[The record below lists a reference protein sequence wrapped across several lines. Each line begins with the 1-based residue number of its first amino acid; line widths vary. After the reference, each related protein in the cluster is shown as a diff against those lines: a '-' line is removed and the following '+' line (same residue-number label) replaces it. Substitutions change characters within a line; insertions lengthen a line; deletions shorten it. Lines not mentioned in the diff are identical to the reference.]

1 MLRVLIVDDDFTARS
16 NIKTMFDWNENGF
29 MICGEASNGK
39 VALEMIKEEQ
49 PDVVITDMKMPL
61 LDGVGLIQYISR
73 CYPEV
78 KCIALSGYDDF
89 EYVKHSLKNGAVDYL
104 LKHKLDN
111 AALITVLKAARET
124 INREHKV
131 VEEFRESR
139 EILRRDF
146 LKRLVLGEINARK
159 SIKEYCAKLDI
170 NLDQGNLALA
180 VGAIDDYKL
189 IKERFSQTEA
199 ARFVASLSDLIE
211 EILKDMGSASLTF
224 VEDGK
229 FVIMFNFGSVRSNLY
244 IFNHMETTIK
254 RIRTSIKRYLNVTAC
269 FSLGQL
275 FSDPGDT
282 ATFYASLEKNLNR
295 KVIDGKDHVF
305 YESKPMDNGMDF
317 LNLDVKDEKCILL
330 AVKAGDMEQIELQL
344 DGIFEKITKS
354 RVNYKSVQMI
364 CGELISIISRV
375 AREAGIDMK
384 EIFNNQEIPYE
395 EMKKHETIMDVKT
408 WITGAYE
415 RLINLLAQAEI
426 SESFNAATRQAIKY
440 IRKNYTEDISL
451 NQAAAAIGVNSSYL
465 SRVFKE
471 DCKIGFTEYLN
482 NIRVAQ
488 AKYLMER
495 TDGKLKEIVSKVGF
509 NNYTYFFKVFKMVV
523 GVTPVEYKV
532 KYQNSGIES

>member
-16 NIKTMFDWNENGF
+16 NIKTMLDWNENGF

-39 VALEMIKEEQ
+39 VALEMIKEQQ
-49 PDVVITDMKMPL
+49 PDIVITDMKMPL
-61 LDGVGLIQYISR
+61 LDGVGLIQYISK
-73 CYPEV
+73 CYPAV

-111 AALITVLKAARET
+111 TALMAVLKAAHEK
-124 INREHKV
+124 ISREHKV
-131 VEEFRESR
+131 VEQFRQSQ

-146 LKRLVLGEINARK
+146 LKRLVLGEISEPK
-159 SIKEYCAKLDI
+159 SIKENSAKFDMK
-170 NLDQGNLALA
+170 LDQGNLALA
-180 VGAIDDYKL
+180 IGTIDDYKL
-189 IKERFSQTEA
+189 IKQRFSRTEA
-199 ARFVASLSDLIE
+199 AEFAASLADLIE

-224 VEDGK
+224 VEEGK
-229 FVIMFNFGSVRSNLY
+229 FVIMFNFGGVRSSLY
-244 IFNHMETTIK
+244 IYNHMGTTIK
-254 RIRTSIKRYLNVTAC
+254 RISTSIKRYLNITAC

-275 FSDPGDT
+275 FSNPGDI
-282 ATFYASLEKNLNR
+282 AGFYASADKILNR

-305 YESKPMDNGMDF
+305 YESKQVDEDIDF
-317 LNLDVKDEKCILL
+317 LNLDVKDEKHILL
-330 AVKAGDMEQIELQL
+330 AVKAGDMEQIRLQL
-344 DGIFEKITKS
+344 DEIFKKITKS
-354 RVNYKSVQMI
+354 GVNYKSVQMI
-364 CGELISIISRV
+364 CGELISIISRM

-395 EMKKHETIMDVKT
+395 EMKKHETIMDVKA
-408 WITGAYE
+408 WITDAYQ
-415 RLINLLAQAEI
+415 RLINLLVHVEI
-426 SESFNAATRQAIKY
+426 CISYNTATRHAIEY
-440 IRKNYTEDISL
+440 IRRNYTEDISL

-482 NIRVAQ
+482 NVRVAQ
-488 AKYLMER
+488 AKYLMEC

-532 KYQNSGIES
+532 KYLNGGIES